1 MQSLSLNSD
10 IQSSPKNKCLKC
22 GLVNFAGEASCKR
35 CGNAFS
41 SEPATSAETK
51 QHNTQAA
58 PSSFINYQPAANS
71 NPTISFELTPRLLLG
86 VVGSIV
92 LFVGVFMPLFSV
104 PIIGNVNYFQNGKGD
119 GVVIIILAGIS
130 LFLALTDR
138 FKGLLITGILSLA
151 MMSFTFFNFQWRMS
165 QARSEMSKSDNIFK
179 GLGEKMLETVQ
190 LQWGWAILIVGAGML
205 IAAALI
211 KNHRNEND
219 EVVTERNNTSL
230 YAVLAVAGIALTAW
244 ICLAV
249 VPQFSDDS
257 NSLFGGVSNNSSK
270 DTAAKEK
277 ADTEANLAK
286 QREPLLNALSVNLT
300 SKEFAAADFYAGR
313 PSDYL
318 SFNIQQT
325 NKSAKDI
332 RGFKG
337 VFAIK
342 DIFGDEIIKISFKSD
357 DVLRTGQSKK
367 DKMSLNYNQ
376 FMDSHQK
383 LRSTAMENLRVEWQ
397 PEMIMFA
404 DGTALN
410 LTGEQSYSIENNT
423 PKNQTEAAELPTSE
437 TNSQTPKGT
446 TTADTKPKV
455 QKPIQKKRIA
465 ADDLSE
471 NETADADTNE
481 PRESRIFDN
490 FDTSGGVSVKKKPK
504 AAATPVVTESKLP
517 VVVRMPDG
525 RMKIVNQ

>member
-22 GLVNFAGEASCKR
+22 GLVNFANEASCKR
-35 CGNAFS
+35 CGNDFS
-41 SEPATSAETK
+41 NEYATSTETK
-51 QHNTQAA
+51 QTRTQTA
-58 PSSFINYQPAANS
+58 PSSFINYQPASS

-104 PIIGNVNYFQNGKGD
+104 PIVGNVNYFQNGKGD

-151 MMSFTFFNFQWRMS
+151 MMGFTFFNFQYRMS
-165 QARSEMSKSDNIFK
+165 QARAEMSKSENIFK

-211 KNHRNEND
+211 KSSRNEND
-219 EVVTERNNTSL
+219 EVVAERNNKSL
-230 YAVLAVAGIALTAW
+230 YAVLAVAGVALTAW

-249 VPQFSDDS
+249 VPQFSDGS
-257 NSLFGGVSNNSSK
+257 NSLFGGVSNSTSSK

-277 ADTEANLAK
+277 ADVEANLAK
-286 QREPLLNALSVNLT
+286 QREPMLNALSVSLT
-300 SKEFAAADFYAGR
+300 SKEFTAADFYAGR

-410 LTGEQSYSIENNT
+410 LNGEQSYSIKNNL
-423 PKNQTEAAELPTSE
+423 PKNQTETAELPTSE
-437 TNSQTPKGT
+437 TNSQTTKET

-455 QKPIQKKRIA
+455 QKPVQKKRPQSV
-465 ADDLSE
+465 DLAE
-471 NETADADTNE
+471 DETTDAD
-481 PRESRIFDN
+481 ESKNARQFDN
-490 FDTSGGVSVKKKPK
+490 FDTQTKKKTKSSAPLTTYEK
-504 AAATPVVTESKLP
+504 NPLVIK
-517 VVVRMPDG
+517 MPDG
-525 RMKIVNQ
+525 RMRIINQ

>member
-35 CGNAFS
+35 CGNDFS
-41 SEPATSAETK
+41 SESATSAETK
-51 QHNTQAA
+51 QPTQAT

-71 NPTISFELTPRLLLG
+71 NPTVSFELTPRLLLG

-104 PIIGNVNYFQNGKGD
+104 PIVGNVNYFQNGKGD

-138 FKGLLITGILSLA
+138 FRGLLITGILSLA
-151 MMSFTFFNFQWRMS
+151 MMGFTFFSFQWKMS
-165 QARSEMSKSDNIFK
+165 QVRAEMSKSDNLFK

-211 KNHRNEND
+211 KNHRNESD
-219 EVVTERNNTSL
+219 ELITERNNTSL
-230 YAVLAVAGIALTAW
+230 YAVLAAAGVALTAW

-249 VPQFSDDS
+249 IPQFSDGS
-257 NSLFGGVSNNSSK
+257 NSFLGNGINSTSPK
-270 DTAAKEK
+270 ETAAKEK
-277 ADTEANLAK
+277 AATDANLAK
-286 QREPLLNALSVNLT
+286 QREPLVNALSVSLT
-300 SKEFAAADFYAGR
+300 GKEFSAADFYAGR

-376 FMDSHQK
+376 FMDAHQK

-410 LTGEQSYSIENNT
+410 LNGEQSYSIENNT
-423 PKNQTEAAELPTSE
+423 PKNQTETAELPTSE
-437 TNSQTPKGT
+437 TNSQTTKEAI
-446 TTADTKPKV
+446 TADIKPKV
-455 QKPIQKKRIA
+455 QKPVQKKRA
-465 ADDLSE
+465 VADDFSE
-471 NETADADTNE
+471 NETADADTVE
-481 PRESRIFDN
+481 PRESRIYDN

-504 AAATPVVTESKLP
+504 AASTPPVIESKAP